1 MSTNIQ
7 FSLTAVEARD
17 LLASDS
23 NGKSDPYFKIP
34 HNQYGVLDLPGK
46 KHKSKV
52 IKKTLNPVWNH
63 TYEKIEFNPQMC
75 NKLDIEIFDYDTF
88 GKDDL
93 IGKASINLDWMKTEG
108 QNTFDQWIPLTVTT
122 KDKRTKT
129 TQTIQKGSVHVQI
142 KVLYRP
148 QNIPT
153 QQAVGQQ
160 PLYQYPNQQP
170 MYPSQQG
177 QPMPGQPPMGQPLTG
192 QPQVQP
198 PPGQPPMGQPLPG
211 LARVQPPP
219 GQPPMGQP
227 LPGQPQV
234 QPPPGQPPM
243 GQPLPGQPQVQP
255 PPGRPPMGQPL
266 PGLARVQPP
275 PGQPPMGQPLPG
287 LARAQPPPGQP
298 LVQPLPG
305 QRPVQTSPGQ
315 PPLSQSAQLPPN
327 QPLVHPPVG
336 QPPVQ
341 PLPGTQPRP
350 LQQSMMSQAYP
361 QLQQAQYGPH
371 YPAPQYGSPYQ
382 PMPMQ
387 QPMMAPHMMPVVQQA
402 PIISVGP
409 NILTTFR
416 RGDALQPGSWIP
428 VREPVIMVGLGWDFT
443 GRESFDLDA
452 SITGFD
458 KQFNCIDKIYYS
470 NKNGLSGSVRH
481 FGDNTTGV
489 GDGDDEV
496 MEISF
501 NRVPPRVQY
510 LAVTINSFKKNSLIR
525 ARSAYIRIFTR
536 SFHIGKYTLNRTKD
550 CIGLLLG
557 VFQRDVSGM
566 FWYFRVMADPIDGHV
581 VTESIKDIKALLG
594 QYSMANAANPRTIH
608 HPLPGEPIIQFNKW
622 IALQSRF
629 TYIGLGWNIQPGF
642 SFDLDASILTFD
654 KTNRLL
660 EIVYHKNMQSYNG
673 SIIHYGDSRSG
684 FGEGDDEVLSVDF
697 AAVDPNTF
705 TMAVVINSFKGNSI
719 VNIRDAFIRLY
730 DQQRPIGVH
739 LLNNCPDCIG
749 LFFGIFRKNAQG
761 IWHFTAVKEIVN
773 GVEAPQSVN
782 DVIIKLNKYPLKI

>member
-1 MSTNIQ
+1 M
-7 FSLTAVEARD
+7 
-17 LLASDS
+17 
-23 NGKSDPYFKIP
+23 
-34 HNQYGVLDLPGK
+34 
-46 KHKSKV
+46 
-52 IKKTLNPVWNH
+52 
-63 TYEKIEFNPQMC
+63 
-75 NKLDIEIFDYDTF
+75 
-88 GKDDL
+88 
-93 IGKASINLDWMKTEG
+93 
-108 QNTFDQWIPLTVTT
+108 
-122 KDKRTKT
+122 
-129 TQTIQKGSVHVQI
+129 
-142 KVLYRP
+142 
-148 QNIPT
+148 
-153 QQAVGQQ
+153 
-160 PLYQYPNQQP
+160 
-170 MYPSQQG
+170 
-177 QPMPGQPPMGQPLTG
+177 
-192 QPQVQP
+192 
-198 PPGQPPMGQPLPG
+198 
-211 LARVQPPP
+211 
-219 GQPPMGQP
+219 
-227 LPGQPQV
+227 
-234 QPPPGQPPM
+234 
-243 GQPLPGQPQVQP
+243 
-255 PPGRPPMGQPL
+255 
-266 PGLARVQPP
+266 
-275 PGQPPMGQPLPG
+275 
-287 LARAQPPPGQP
+287 
-298 LVQPLPG
+298 
-305 QRPVQTSPGQ
+305 
-315 PPLSQSAQLPPN
+315 SQSVQLPPN

-350 LQQSMMSQAYP
+350 LQQSMMPQAYP

-387 QPMMAPHMMPVVQQA
+387 QPMVAPHMMPVVQQA
-402 PIISVGP
+402 PIISAGP

-458 KQFNCIDKIYYS
+458 KLFNCIDKIYYS

-510 LAVTINSFKKNSLIR
+510 LAVAINSFKKNSLIR

-594 QYSMANAANPRTIH
+594 QYNMANAANYNQRTIH

-684 FGEGDDEVLSVDF
+684 FGEGDDEVLSVDL

-739 LLNNCPDCIG
+739 VLNNCPDCIG
-749 LFFGIFRKNAQG
+749 LFFGIFRKNDKG
-761 IWHFTAVKEIVN
+761 IWYFTAIKEIIN
-773 GVEAPQSVN
+773 GIEAPQSVN
-782 DVIIKLNKYPLKI
+782 DVVYKLNSYPLKI

>member
-52 IKKTLNPVWNH
+52 IKKNLNPVWNH

-75 NKLDIEIFDYDTF
+75 NKLDIEIWDYDTF

-160 PLYQYPNQQP
+160 PMYQYPNQQP

-177 QPMPGQPPMGQPLTG
+177 QPM
-192 QPQVQP
+192 
-198 PPGQPPMGQPLPG
+198 
-211 LARVQPPP
+211 P

-255 PPGRPPMGQPL
+255 PPYQP
-266 PGLARVQPP
+266 Q
-275 PGQPPMGQPLPG
+275 
-287 LARAQPPPGQP
+287 
-298 LVQPLPG
+298 VQPLPG

-315 PPLSQSAQLPPN
+315 PPMSQSVQLPPN

-350 LQQSMMSQAYP
+350 LQQSMMPQAYP

-387 QPMMAPHMMPVVQQA
+387 QPMVAPHMMPVVQQA
-402 PIISVGP
+402 PIISAGP

-458 KQFNCIDKIYYS
+458 KLFNCIDKIYYS

-510 LAVTINSFKKNSLIR
+510 LAVAINSFKKNSLIR

-594 QYSMANAANPRTIH
+594 QYNMANAANYNQRTIH

-684 FGEGDDEVLSVDF
+684 FGEGDDEVLSVDL

-739 LLNNCPDCIG
+739 VLNNCPDCIG

-761 IWHFTAVKEIVN
+761 IWYFTAVKEIVN
-773 GVEAPQSVN
+773 GIEAPQSVN